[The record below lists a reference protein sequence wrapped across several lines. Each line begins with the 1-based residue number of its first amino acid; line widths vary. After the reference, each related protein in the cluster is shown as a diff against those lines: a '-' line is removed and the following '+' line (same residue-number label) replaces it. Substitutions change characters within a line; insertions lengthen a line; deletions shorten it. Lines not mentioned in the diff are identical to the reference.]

1 MSPTEKETHMTI
13 VVTGATGQLGRLVVE
28 SLIQR
33 GTPPAAIVATGRAVD
48 RLADLADLGVQVRQ
62 ASYDDPASL
71 AAAFAGADRVLLVSS
86 SEVGQRVA
94 QHENVIDA
102 ARAAGAELIAY
113 TSIANADRSTMVLA
127 QEHRAT
133 EHAVIA
139 SGLPYAL
146 LRNGWYL
153 ENYTAQL
160 PTYLEHGAVLGSA
173 GDGRVSAAAK
183 ADFADAAAAVL
194 LTDRPRQVYELGG
207 DSSFTLAELA
217 ATVSDASGREV
228 TYQDLPADQYAQVLV
243 GAGVPAPFA
252 EVLADSD
259 LGLGRGEL
267 EVTSGDLST
276 LLGRPTTSLSEAVNS
291 AVGALAGA

>member
-1 MSPTEKETHMTI
+1 MTI

-28 SLIQR
+28 SLLQR
-33 GTPPAAIVATGRAVD
+33 GTPPAEIVATGRAVD

-94 QHENVIDA
+94 QHQNVIDA

-113 TSIANADRSTMVLA
+113 TSIANADRSTMLLA
-127 QEHRAT
+127 QEHLAT
-133 EHAVIA
+133 EQAVIA

-146 LRNGWYL
+146 LRNGWAL
-153 ENYTAQL
+153 ENYTAQV

-173 GDGRVSAAAK
+173 GEGRVSAAAK

-194 LTDRPRQVYELGG
+194 LTDQPRQVYELGG
-207 DSSFTLAELA
+207 DTGFTLAELA

-267 EVTSGDLST
+267 EVISGDLT
-276 LLGRPTTSLSEAVNS
+276 ALLGRPTTPLSEAVRV